1 MLPLSRKA
9 IPPTTMPPSPLRVLI
24 TCHEL
29 DIRAG
34 SQLYTRDVAETLREM
49 GHSPVVFSPRLG
61 EVAAEMRS
69 RGVAVV
75 DDPGLLG
82 APPDV
87 IHAQH
92 HRESM
97 EALLRFPDV
106 PALFVCHGWLPWQ
119 EAPPRFPSLL
129 RYVAVDAL
137 RRDRLVLEHGI
148 PESRVTI
155 LPNFVD
161 LDRFRPR
168 PPLPGRPRRA
178 LLFSNQGGPHTFAPA
193 VERACAAAGL
203 ELTVVGRASERPVEH
218 PEELLPSFDL
228 VFARGRAA
236 LEAMAV
242 GAAVILCDL
251 DGDGPMVDPDN
262 FEELRELNFGLA
274 ALRPPVDEAR
284 LLAGIGRYDPERAA
298 RVRDRVR
305 SEHGRREAVARLVGL
320 YREVIAAGSGFS
332 GEEHARACLE
342 AAARYVRWLGPTLAR
357 MESELHERKEEVAAG
372 AFRLYQTRDELAG
385 TANRLEAVRH
395 QLEKKENELEG
406 VRHELAGTREALDTL
421 ERSPFSR
428 LRARLL
434 GLRPLIA
441 VYRALRPRRR

>member
-1 MLPLSRKA
+1 M
-9 IPPTTMPPSPLRVLI
+9 MVQSPLRVLI
-24 TCHEL
+24 TCYEL

-49 GHSPVVFSPRLG
+49 GHSPVVFSPRPG
-61 EVAAEMRS
+61 EVAREMRS
-69 RGVAVV
+69 RGVAVI
-75 DDPGLLG
+75 DDLDRLG
-82 APPDV
+82 SPPDV

-92 HRESM
+92 HREAM
-97 EALLRFPDV
+97 EALLRFPGV

-129 RYVAVDAL
+129 RYVAVDSL

-148 PESRVTI
+148 PESRTTI
-155 LPNFVD
+155 VHNFVD

-168 PPLPGRPRRA
+168 PPLPSRPKRA

-203 ELTVVGRASERPVEH
+203 ELTVVGRAAQRPIEH
-218 PEELLPSFDL
+218 PETILPSYDL

-251 DGDGPMVDPDN
+251 DGVGPMVDSGN
-262 FEELRELNFGLA
+262 FEELRDLNFGLA

-284 LLAGIGRYDPERAA
+284 LLAEIGRYDPERAA

-305 SEHGRREAVARLVGL
+305 SGHGRREAVARLVDL
-320 YREVIAAGSGFS
+320 YREVIAAGSGLQ
-332 GEEHARACLE
+332 GAEHARACLD
-342 AAARYVRWLGPTLAR
+342 AAARYLGWLGPTLAR
-357 MESELHERKEEVAAG
+357 MEDELHERGETIAERSY
-372 AFRLYQTRDELAG
+372 RLYVVRDELAG
-385 TANRLEAVRH
+385 LENRLEAVSH
-395 QLEKKENELEG
+395 QLEKRENELEG
-406 VRHELAGTREALDTL
+406 VRHELAGTREALDRL

-441 VYRALRPRRR
+441 AYRIFKPRRG

>member
-1 MLPLSRKA
+1 
-9 IPPTTMPPSPLRVLI
+9 MPMISSPLRVLL

-34 SQLYTRDVAETLREM
+34 SQLYTRDAAETLREM

-69 RGVAVV
+69 RGVAVI
-75 DDPGLLG
+75 DDLDRLG
-82 APPDV
+82 GPPDV

-92 HRESM
+92 HREAM
-97 EALLRFPDV
+97 EALLRFPNV

-129 RYVAVDAL
+129 RYVAVDTL
-137 RRDRLVLEHGI
+137 RRDRLVLEHGV

-155 LPNFVD
+155 LHNFVD
-161 LDRFRPR
+161 LDRFQPR
-168 PPLPGRPRRA
+168 PPLPDRPLRA

-193 VERACAAAGL
+193 VERACEGAGI
-203 ELTVVGRASERPVEH
+203 ELTVVGRASERPVER
-218 PEELLPSFDL
+218 PQALLPSYDL

-251 DGDGPMVDPDN
+251 DGSGPMVDPDN
-262 FEELRELNFGLA
+262 FEALRDLNFGLA
-274 ALRPPVDEAR
+274 TLRPPVNEQR
-284 LLAGIGRYDPERAA
+284 LLTEIGRYDPERGA

-305 SEHGRREAVARLVGL
+305 NECGRREAVARLVDL
-320 YREVIAAGSGFS
+320 YREVIAAGVHLH
-332 GEEHARACLE
+332 GEEHARECLA
-342 AAARYVRWLGPTLAR
+342 AAARYVGWLGPTLAR
-357 MESELHERKEEVAAG
+357 MEDDLHERKEELAETAY
-372 AFRLYQTRDELAG
+372 RLDVVRDELAG
-385 TANRLEAVRH
+385 TANRLEAAEH

-406 VRHELAGTREALDTL
+406 VRHKLAGTREALDVL

-441 VYRALRPRRR
+441 AYRMVKPRRS

>member
-1 MLPLSRKA
+1 MPMLPK
-9 IPPTTMPPSPLRVLI
+9 PLRVLI
-24 TCHEL
+24 TCYEL

-49 GHSPVVFSPRLG
+49 GHSPVVFSPRPG

-69 RGVAVV
+69 RGVAII
-75 DDPGLLG
+75 DDLDLLG
-82 APPDV
+82 GPPDV

-92 HRESM
+92 HREAM
-97 EALLRFPDV
+97 EALLRFPNV

-119 EAPPRFPSLL
+119 EAPPRFPSLHG
-129 RYVAVDAL
+129 YVAVDSL

-148 PESRVTI
+148 PESRITI
-155 LPNFVD
+155 LHNFVD
-161 LDRFRPR
+161 LDRFQPR
-168 PPLPGRPRRA
+168 PPLPDRPRRA

-203 ELTVVGRASERPVEH
+203 ELTVVGRASERPVAR
-218 PEELLPSFDL
+218 PETLLPSYDL

-236 LEAMAV
+236 LEAMAT

-251 DGDGPMVDPDN
+251 DGSGPMVDPGN
-262 FEELRELNFGLA
+262 FEALRDLNFGLG
-274 ALRPPVDEAR
+274 ALRPPVDEER
-284 LLAGIGRYDPERAA
+284 LLAEIGRYDSERAA

-320 YREVIAAGSGFS
+320 YREAIAAGTGLD
-332 GEEHARACLE
+332 GEEHARECLE
-342 AAARYVRWLGPTLAR
+342 AAARYVGWLGPTLAR
-357 MESELHERKEEVAAG
+357 MEDELHERQETVAATSY
-372 AFRLYQTRDELAG
+372 RLHVVSDELAG
-385 TANRLEAVRH
+385 TANRLEAVQH

-406 VRHELAGTREALDTL
+406 TRAALETL

-428 LRARLL
+428 LRSRLL

-441 VYRALRPRRR
+441 VYRILKPRRG